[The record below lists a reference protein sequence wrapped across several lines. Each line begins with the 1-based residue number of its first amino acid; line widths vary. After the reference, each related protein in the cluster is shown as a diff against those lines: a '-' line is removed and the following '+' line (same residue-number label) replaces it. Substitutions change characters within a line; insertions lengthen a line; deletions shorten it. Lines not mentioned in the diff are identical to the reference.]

1 MSPQELDLL
10 DKVVVPLAV
19 ALIGIAATAFFAVVG
34 ALRHRLQQA
43 ATVRRDRYAEISKA
57 LTAWCEMPY
66 RVRRRTSD
74 APDVLAGLADRAHDL
89 QERLGLH
96 RAWVKTENGRAA
108 KVFNEIL
115 ATIGAKVS
123 PAMNDAWT
131 CPKVEEPKD
140 MNLEGWGLAGYQTD
154 LYLFEN
160 EIRWRFGIR
169 RLIGPIR
176 RAWLKVRD

>member
-1 MSPQELDLL
+1 MTPEELDIL

-34 ALRHRLQQA
+34 ALRDRLQQA
-43 ATVRRDRYAEISKA
+43 ATVRRDRYAEISKT

-74 APDVLAGLADRAHDL
+74 DPEVLAALADRAHDL
-89 QERLGLH
+89 QERLASH

-108 KVFNEIL
+108 RVFDETL
-115 ATIGAKVS
+115 KTISAKVG

-131 CPKVEEPKD
+131 RPKVNEPKD
-140 MNLEGWGLAGYQTD
+140 MNLEGWGPAGCQAD
-154 LYLFEN
+154 LDRFES
-160 EIRWRFGIR
+160 EVCWRFGFR
-169 RLIGPIR
+169 RLVGPVR
-176 RAWLKVRD
+176 RAWLNIGE